1 MFGMGFFE
9 ILVVL
14 VVAIIFLGPE
24 KFPQAVVDV
33 VKFFR
38 AVKKTLNDAKDTLD
52 KEINIEEIKKETLE
66 YQKLFEN
73 KVESLK
79 GVKIEELEDAKVTAE
94 NEIKSIQDLMQDY
107 QKSLETNTTPNHLNE
122 EVSNEEAL
130 NKEVSS
136 DEPPKEVKLAN
147 NTKEHDKEKSM
158 FEDLKPHL
166 QELRKR
172 LMVSVATIL
181 VAFLGCFH
189 FWKNIFEFVKNSY
202 KGTLIQLSPIEGV
215 MVAVKISFSAAIV
228 ISMPII
234 FWQLWLFIAPGLYKN
249 EKKVILP
256 FVFFGSGMFL
266 IGAAFSYYVVFP
278 FIIEYLATFGSDM
291 FAANISASSYVSFFT
306 RLILG
311 FGVAFE
317 LPVLAYFLAK
327 VGLITDASLKA
338 YFKYAIVVIFIVAAI
353 ITPPDVVSQI
363 FMALPLVG
371 LYGLSILIA
380 KIVNPAPKDNEN
392 DSEKD
397 SENNA
402 KEHTKSE

>member
-79 GVKIEELEDAKVTAE
+79 SVKIEELEDAKVTAE

-136 DEPPKEVKLAN
+136 DESPKEVKLATDN
-147 NTKEHDKEKSM
+147 NTKEHDKEK
-158 FEDLKPHL
+158 
-166 QELRKR
+166 
-172 LMVSVATIL
+172 
-181 VAFLGCFH
+181 
-189 FWKNIFEFVKNSY
+189 
-202 KGTLIQLSPIEGV
+202 
-215 MVAVKISFSAAIV
+215 
-228 ISMPII
+228 
-234 FWQLWLFIAPGLYKN
+234 
-249 EKKVILP
+249 
-256 FVFFGSGMFL
+256 
-266 IGAAFSYYVVFP
+266 
-278 FIIEYLATFGSDM
+278 
-291 FAANISASSYVSFFT
+291 
-306 RLILG
+306 
-311 FGVAFE
+311 
-317 LPVLAYFLAK
+317 
-327 VGLITDASLKA
+327 
-338 YFKYAIVVIFIVAAI
+338 
-353 ITPPDVVSQI
+353 
-363 FMALPLVG
+363 
-371 LYGLSILIA
+371 
-380 KIVNPAPKDNEN
+380 
-392 DSEKD
+392 
-397 SENNA
+397 
-402 KEHTKSE
+402 EHV